1 MDAKKQAKVLENFAL
16 DNDGFFDPKNCAEVL
31 AYVASSDMSDTKKTA
46 VLKELLRLAEK
57 NEFERTCVIEHCG
70 EIGEQTTKS
79 LMDFAEKKLGRKLH
93 FCKRQNAELIAGV
106 RLRAADMLWESS
118 AQNALKNLK

>member
-1 MDAKKQAKVLENFAL
+1 MDAKKQAKLLEKFAL
-16 DNDGFFDPKNCAEVL
+16 DKDGFFDSANCAEVL
-31 AYVASSDMSDTKKTA
+31 AYIADSDMSDTKKTA
-46 VLKELLRLAEK
+46 ILKELLRLAKK
-57 NEFERTCVIEHCG
+57 NEFEKTCTVEHCG
-70 EIGEQTTKS
+70 KISEQTTKS

-93 FCKRQNAELIAGV
+93 FIKRENTGLIAGV

>member
-1 MDAKKQAKVLENFAL
+1 MDAKKQAKLLEKFAL
-16 DNDGFFDPKNCAEVL
+16 DENGFFDAKNCAEVL
-31 AYVASSDMSDTKKTA
+31 AYVANSDMSDTKKTA
-46 VLKELLRLAEK
+46 LLKEFLHLAEK

-70 EIGEQTTKS
+70 ELGEQTTKS
-79 LMDFAEKKLGRKLH
+79 LMEFAEKKLGKKLH
-93 FCKRQNAELIAGV
+93 FCKRPNAELIAGV